1 MTAARPPLWPRPGQ
15 AVALAAPAGAVD
27 PQALEAGLALLKGLL
42 PGVELLAGP
51 ELLDRQ
57 GYLAGTD
64 ASRAEHLTRLMLSPA
79 AGAVLSARGGYGC
92 SRLLPLL
99 DLEALAAS
107 RKLLVGFSDLTCLLN
122 ALASRG
128 LVTAHGP
135 MAVRL
140 AATDQASLD
149 DLAGLLAGRLPWP
162 ALFAGRPLAPGRA
175 RGPLMGGNLTLF
187 CHLLGTP
194 WFPELTGAVLFLE
207 ELGEPAYRLD
217 RCFTQLILAGVFE
230 RVVGV
235 ALGSL
240 SEQAEDPPELLETA
254 VERLSGLGLPVVTG
268 LPFGHGPLNR
278 PLPLGA
284 LAELDGQAGTFAV
297 GLDLA

>member
-1 MTAARPPLWPRPGQ
+1 
-15 AVALAAPAGAVD
+15 
-27 PQALEAGLALLKGLL
+27 
-42 PGVELLAGP
+42 
-51 ELLDRQ
+51 
-57 GYLAGTD
+57 
-64 ASRAEHLTRLMLSPA
+64 
-79 AGAVLSARGGYGC
+79 
-92 SRLLPLL
+92 
-99 DLEALAAS
+99 
-107 RKLLVGFSDLTCLLN
+107 
-122 ALASRG
+122 
-128 LVTAHGP
+128 
-135 MAVRL
+135 
-140 AATDQASLD
+140 
-149 DLAGLLAGRLPWP
+149 
-162 ALFAGRPLAPGRA
+162 
-175 RGPLMGGNLTLF
+175 MGGNLTLF